1 MHQYS
6 EILDVYAREI
16 LDSRG
21 NPTVE
26 VEVLTED
33 GTVGRAS
40 VPSGASTGQYEAVEL
55 RDGGERYGGKG
66 VQNAVEHVNT
76 ILADCIIGENIY
88 QQAEIDRK
96 LIRADGSENKSRL
109 GANAILGVSMA
120 VAHAASKSLEI
131 PLFRYLGGS
140 QALRLPVPMF
150 NVING
155 GCHTRSALDFQE
167 FMLMPVQAE
176 SFSEGLRMAVE
187 IYHQLRKLLDEA
199 GLSVAVGDE
208 GGFAPDLSGAE
219 EAFDYLNR
227 AVKTAGYVPGEEI
240 RFAMDAAASEL
251 WDETRGAYYFPGES
265 RMKGK
270 EILRDTEEMIRYY
283 QTLSEGFALWSIEDG
298 LDENDWEGWGHLSA
312 ALGKNLQLVG
322 DDLFVTNAKR
332 LKKGIR
338 LGAANAVLV
347 KVNQI
352 GTLTEAFETMEL
364 AGKNGYRFVVS
375 HRSGETEDTSIA
387 DIAVASG
394 AGQIKTGAPCRG
406 ERTAKYNRL
415 LRIEDFLGG
424 MAKYGVD
431 NLSFL
436 C

>member
-1 MHQYS
+1 MYTQEKSGFPGKSHGGGGS
-6 EILDVYAREI
+6 PD
-16 LDSRG
+16 G
-21 NPTVE
+21 G
-26 VEVLTED
+26 

-120 VAHAASKSLEI
+120 VAHAAAKSLEI

-227 AVKTAGYVPGEEI
+227 AVK
-240 RFAMDAAASEL
+240 AAAMCPARRSAL
-251 WDETRGAYYFPGES
+251 PWMQQPASFGTRRAAPIIF
-265 RMKGK
+265 RGK
-270 EILRDTEEMIRYY
+270 
-283 QTLSEGFALWSIEDG
+283 
-298 LDENDWEGWGHLSA
+298 
-312 ALGKNLQLVG
+312 
-322 DDLFVTNAKR
+322 
-332 LKKGIR
+332 
-338 LGAANAVLV
+338 
-347 KVNQI
+347 
-352 GTLTEAFETMEL
+352 
-364 AGKNGYRFVVS
+364 AG
-375 HRSGETEDTSIA
+375 
-387 DIAVASG
+387 
-394 AGQIKTGAPCRG
+394 
-406 ERTAKYNRL
+406 
-415 LRIEDFLGG
+415 
-424 MAKYGVD
+424 
-431 NLSFL
+431 
-436 C
+436 

>member
-120 VAHAASKSLEI
+120 VAHAAAKSLEI

-140 QALRLPVPMF
+140 QAPAPSGTDVQRHQRRLPHPERPGF
-150 NVING
+150 SGIYADARPG
-155 GCHTRSALDFQE
+155 G
-167 FMLMPVQAE
+167 
-176 SFSEGLRMAVE
+176 
-187 IYHQLRKLLDEA
+187 KLQRRLTD
-199 GLSVAVGDE
+199 GSG
-208 GGFAPDLSGAE
+208 DLSS
-219 EAFDYLNR
+219 
-227 AVKTAGYVPGEEI
+227 
-240 RFAMDAAASEL
+240 ASE
-251 WDETRGAYYFPGES
+251 
-265 RMKGK
+265 
-270 EILRDTEEMIRYY
+270 
-283 QTLSEGFALWSIEDG
+283 
-298 LDENDWEGWGHLSA
+298 
-312 ALGKNLQLVG
+312 
-322 DDLFVTNAKR
+322 
-332 LKKGIR
+332 
-338 LGAANAVLV
+338 
-347 KVNQI
+347 
-352 GTLTEAFETMEL
+352 
-364 AGKNGYRFVVS
+364 
-375 HRSGETEDTSIA
+375 TS
-387 DIAVASG
+387 
-394 AGQIKTGAPCRG
+394 
-406 ERTAKYNRL
+406 
-415 LRIEDFLGG
+415 
-424 MAKYGVD
+424 
-431 NLSFL
+431 
-436 C
+436 

>member
-96 LIRADGSENKSRL
+96 LIRADGSENKSHL

-120 VAHAASKSLEI
+120 VAHAAAKSLEI

-187 IYHQLRKLLDEA
+187 IYHQLRRLLDEA

-227 AVKTAGYVPGEEI
+227 AVKAAGYVPGEEI

-251 WDETRGAYYFPGES
+251 WGETRGAYYFPGES

-364 AGKNGYRFVVS
+364 AEKNGYRFVVPTARRNRRY
-375 HRSGETEDTSIA
+375 HRA

-394 AGQIKTGAPCRG
+394 AGQIKTGAPAAANGR
-406 ERTAKYNRL
+406 RSTTIFF
-415 LRIEDFLGG
+415 RIEDFLGG
-424 MAKYGVD
+424 MAKYRVD

>member
-120 VAHAASKSLEI
+120 VAHAAAKSLEI
-131 PLFRYLGGS
+131 PTFAISEAPRPCAFRYRCS
-140 QALRLPVPMF
+140 
-150 NVING
+150 
-155 GCHTRSALDFQE
+155 TS
-167 FMLMPVQAE
+167 
-176 SFSEGLRMAVE
+176 S
-187 IYHQLRKLLDEA
+187 
-199 GLSVAVGDE
+199 
-208 GGFAPDLSGAE
+208 
-219 EAFDYLNR
+219 
-227 AVKTAGYVPGEEI
+227 
-240 RFAMDAAASEL
+240 
-251 WDETRGAYYFPGES
+251 
-265 RMKGK
+265 
-270 EILRDTEEMIRYY
+270 
-283 QTLSEGFALWSIEDG
+283 
-298 LDENDWEGWGHLSA
+298 
-312 ALGKNLQLVG
+312 
-322 DDLFVTNAKR
+322 
-332 LKKGIR
+332 
-338 LGAANAVLV
+338 
-347 KVNQI
+347 
-352 GTLTEAFETMEL
+352 TEAATP
-364 AGKNGYRFVVS
+364 
-375 HRSGETEDTSIA
+375 
-387 DIAVASG
+387 
-394 AGQIKTGAPCRG
+394 GAPWIFR
-406 ERTAKYNRL
+406 
-415 LRIEDFLGG
+415 
-424 MAKYGVD
+424 
-431 NLSFL
+431 SL

>member
-109 GANAILGVSMA
+109 GANGILGVSMA
-120 VAHAASKSLEI
+120 VAHAAAKSLEI

-155 GCHTRSALDFQE
+155 GCHTRSALPRRTD
-167 FMLMPVQAE
+167 
-176 SFSEGLRMAVE
+176 GE
-187 IYHQLRKLLDEA
+187 IQPTPADR
-199 GLSVAVGDE
+199 
-208 GGFAPDLSGAE
+208 
-219 EAFDYLNR
+219 
-227 AVKTAGYVPGEEI
+227 
-240 RFAMDAAASEL
+240 RFP
-251 WDETRGAYYFPGES
+251 WRHGKVRG
-265 RMKGK
+265 
-270 EILRDTEEMIRYY
+270 
-283 QTLSEGFALWSIEDG
+283 
-298 LDENDWEGWGHLSA
+298 
-312 ALGKNLQLVG
+312 
-322 DDLFVTNAKR
+322 
-332 LKKGIR
+332 
-338 LGAANAVLV
+338 
-347 KVNQI
+347 
-352 GTLTEAFETMEL
+352 
-364 AGKNGYRFVVS
+364 
-375 HRSGETEDTSIA
+375 
-387 DIAVASG
+387 
-394 AGQIKTGAPCRG
+394 
-406 ERTAKYNRL
+406 
-415 LRIEDFLGG
+415 
-424 MAKYGVD
+424 
-431 NLSFL
+431 
-436 C
+436 